1 MPIMKGYETIRKDLV
16 KLRDTLLRDMGANL
30 KAERNPGDREVGD
43 FYDDVDIEKDRQM
56 VYTLGERERSKLNA
70 INTAI
75 EKIEDGTY
83 GLCEECGEEIN
94 KKRLKI
100 IPFAKFCINCQSEH
114 EKRAIYSE
122 EQIEDN
128 LMYKDISISDMENA
142 EE

>member
-1 MPIMKGYETIRKDLV
+1 MKGYETIRKDLV
-16 KLRDTLLRDMGANL
+16 KLRDKLLKEIGANL

-56 VYTLGERERSKLNA
+56 VYTLGERERAKLNA
-70 INTAI
+70 ITTAL

-83 GLCEECGEEIN
+83 GQCEDCGEDIN

-100 IPFAKFCINCQSEH
+100 IPFTKFCINCQSEH
-114 EKRAIYSE
+114 EKRAKYSDE
-122 EQIEDN
+122 PADDSV
-128 LMYKDISISDMENA
+128 MYKDVSMSDVDTA